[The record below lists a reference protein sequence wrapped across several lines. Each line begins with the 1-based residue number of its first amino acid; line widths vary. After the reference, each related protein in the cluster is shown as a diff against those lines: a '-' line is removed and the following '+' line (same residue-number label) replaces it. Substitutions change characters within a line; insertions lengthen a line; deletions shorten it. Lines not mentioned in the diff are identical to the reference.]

1 MISSLQALFAVLVT
15 FMVTVVISMVAINVY
30 SGAGSMLPVWMLI
43 NSIQLFAYTVLLDI
57 PMPSNSAYFLRRF
70 LDALRINLKDDF
82 FEIEPDQAESYL
94 KMLKNDSNDY
104 ERLHL

>member
-1 MISSLQALFAVLVT
+1 MISSLEALFAVLVT
-15 FMVTVVISMVAINVY
+15 FMVTVVIGVVAINVY
-30 SGAGSMLPVWMLI
+30 SGVGSMLPVWMLI

-57 PMPSNSAYFLRRF
+57 PMPSNSAYFLKRF

-94 KMLKNDSNDY
+94 EMLKNDSNDY
-104 ERLHL
+104 DRLHL